1 MFGDDFWSSLAD
13 NIIELWYDFCTWIV
27 QQMLIYASNTLS
39 DVVEFLRDGIT
50 ETPQSWNPDL
60 FTTLQNVTNAA
71 ILPIAIGIMSII
83 LCYDLITACIDRNNF
98 KEFDISI
105 FFQFII
111 KAWIA
116 IYLISNVFTIV
127 GGLFEIGANIADI
140 ALGTVLTEA
149 NDMGDFIASDEF
161 RESLK
166 EFNGFDLVL
175 SFWLALG
182 VFIVSLAMIV
192 IVMVVTAG
200 RMIEILITI
209 SAAPIPFATMTNK
222 EWSNVGFSFIKNIF
236 ALALQAFFIVITL
249 AIYIILFNANIV
261 NAMDNIFGLTE
272 AMIKWL
278 CYGIICCFMLIK
290 TGSIAKSICGAH

>member
-71 ILPIAIGIMSII
+71 ILPIAIDIMSII

-149 NDMGDFIASDEF
+149 NGIGDFIASDEF

-236 ALALQAFFIVITL
+236 ALALQAFL
-249 AIYIILFNANIV
+249 
-261 NAMDNIFGLTE
+261 
-272 AMIKWL
+272 
-278 CYGIICCFMLIK
+278 
-290 TGSIAKSICGAH
+290 